1 MQTLIEDLL
10 AFSRVNTAERIF
22 VSTDLNVI
30 IEEVKAELR
39 DSIEEKHAVIEAFEL
54 CPVNVIRF
62 QFRQLMVNL
71 IGNALKF
78 SVPQIPPHIVITSKI
93 ETGSLLNNEK
103 LSPEKKYC
111 HITV

>member
-22 VSTDLNVI
+22 VSTDLNII
-30 IEEVKAELR
+30 IEEVKTELR
-39 DSIEEKHAVIEAFEL
+39 DSIEEKHAVIEVTEV

-62 QFRQLMVNL
+62 QFRQLMLNL

-78 SVPQIPPHIVITSKI
+78 SDS
-93 ETGSLLNNEK
+93 S
-103 LSPEKKYC
+103 
-111 HITV
+111 